1 MAEPD
6 SARSLAQAHLKQEMG
21 EGTDPKPKRPRTL
34 SLDNLTEE
42 PAIFQMRT
50 LGGSLDGFD
59 EHVAKLLSRLRQKR
73 PLLPIL
79 IWWTGQRWVIL
90 DGHHRLAAYHLHAE
104 ATGATA
110 KAYKVPVKA
119 CPAETLED
127 AEKAAHEDNAMVRNP
142 VQDVDRKELGW
153 KLTAEDPTRSYGF
166 ISERTGFS
174 PSTARDMRKVYHKL
188 REKRWS
194 TTRIKAASWA
204 AARKGAADEKPDINT
219 MDAADFFVLI
229 EREADFLQAGM
240 KAQFGRKWARKPDA
254 FAFMLTRYYPEFTF
268 KMIESDFWEFAGE
281 EEDRDGAEED
291 DEDGDEE
298 A

>member
-6 SARSLAQAHLKQEMG
+6 SARSLAQAHLKQEMR

-104 ATGATA
+104 ATDQ
-110 KAYKVPVKA
+110 K
-119 CPAETLED
+119 
-127 AEKAAHEDNAMVRNP
+127 P
-142 VQDVDRKELGW
+142 VQPRTRDQKSSSAHAPVACI
-153 KLTAEDPTRSYGF
+153 TAQH
-166 ISERTGFS
+166 
-174 PSTARDMRKVYHKL
+174 AQ
-188 REKRWS
+188 
-194 TTRIKAASWA
+194 
-204 AARKGAADEKPDINT
+204 
-219 MDAADFFVLI
+219 
-229 EREADFLQAGM
+229 EA
-240 KAQFGRKWARKPDA
+240 
-254 FAFMLTRYYPEFTF
+254 
-268 KMIESDFWEFAGE
+268 
-281 EEDRDGAEED
+281 
-291 DEDGDEE
+291 
-298 A
+298 